1 MFHNVNFPFIY
12 SNMHMEYCHYGFQSF
27 PVVDW
32 FVCLYNY
39 EFWLSLC
46 KIVRSSVILLLPL
59 LTLMRYSEPCGSY
72 HDFLNN
78 RLLLTRKLLTQVF
91 LVAKLK
97 SSLRSMELNSIKM
110 SFLDTMTPHRSS
122 IDVYLFIECTYSE
135 CKSSHVIWYS
145 LSLYAIT
152 NKTNKNVQ
160 RPHVFLYFSTSTV
173 GTIGAVIGSLIVI
186 GIIIS
191 IIVYCAKKS
200 NRSTGVIIHP
210 TTSGVNTIQLSQQQQ
225 QQGIIQY

>member
-12 SNMHMEYCHYGFQSF
+12 SNMHMEYCHYGFHSF
-27 PVVDW
+27 RLLTD

-59 LTLMRYSEPCGSY
+59 LILMRYSEPCGSY

-78 RLLLTRKLLTQVF
+78 RLLLTRKVLTQVF

-97 SSLRSMELNSIKM
+97 SSLRSLELNSIKM
-110 SFLDTMTPHRSS
+110 SFFDTMTPHRSS
-122 IDVYLFIECTYSE
+122 IDVYLFLECTYSE

-160 RPHVFLYFSTSTV
+160 RPHVFLYFSAA
-173 GTIGAVIGSLIVI
+173 GTIAGAVIGSLIVI

-191 IIVYCAKKS
+191 IIVYCANKS
-200 NRSTGVIIHP
+200 KRSTGVIIHP
-210 TTSGVNTIQLSQQQQ
+210 TTSAVNTTLWAQHHQ